1 MEFNVG
7 DLLIEERPLRHKRDW
22 APRIGLAMQRV
33 PDRLLVNHMAL
44 LIDGVITPVTPS
56 HWRPAYPT
64 EEKQWSSKLVTS

>member
-7 DLLIEERPLRHKRDW
+7 DLLIEERSLRHKRDW

-33 PDRLLVNHMAL
+33 PDRLLADHMAL

-56 HWRPAYPT
+56 HWKHAYPT
-64 EEKQWSSKLVTS
+64 KER

>member
-7 DLLIEERPLRHKRDW
+7 DLLIEEPVDPMPPNWK
-22 APRIGLAMQRV
+22 PRIGLAMQRV
-33 PDRLLVNHMAL
+33 PDRLLADHMAL

-56 HWRPAYPT
+56 HWKHAYPT